1 MKKDGFT
8 LIELLAV
15 ISLLGILATL
25 AVTSAINVSIHLKED
40 MFCEKI
46 AFIETAA
53 KQYGS
58 GIYEPGMDV
67 ELTVAELVKLGAL
80 KKDQDVSGSYVL
92 DPRDNSSM
100 DAIKVKIYAKNKRAY
115 AHVEVDQSM
124 CES

>member
-1 MKKDGFT
+1 MKKNGFT

-25 AVTSAINVSIHLKED
+25 AVTSAINVSINLKED

-58 GIYEPGMDV
+58 SIYEPGMDV
-67 ELTVAELVKLGAL
+67 LITVSELVKLGAL

-100 DAIKVKIYAKNKRAY
+100 DHIEVRIYSKNKRAY
-115 AHVEVDQSM
+115 AHVDVDQSM
-124 CES
+124 CEN

>member
-1 MKKDGFT
+1 MQKNGFT

-25 AVTSAINVSIHLKED
+25 AVTSAINVSVNLKED

-46 AFIETAA
+46 DFIETAA
-53 KQYGS
+53 KQYGAN
-58 GIYEPGMDV
+58 IYEQGMD
-67 ELTVAELVKLGAL
+67 LTFTVGELVKLGAL
-80 KKDQDVSGSYVL
+80 KKDQDVAGSYIL

-100 DAIKVKIYAKNKRAY
+100 DEIRVRIYAKNKRAY
-115 AHVEVDQSM
+115 AHVETDQSM

>member
-1 MKKDGFT
+1 MNKKGFT
-8 LIELLAV
+8 LVELLAV

-40 MFCEKI
+40 MYCEKLD
-46 AFIETAA
+46 FIETAA

-58 GIYEPGMDV
+58 SIYEPGMDV
-67 ELTVAELVKLGAL
+67 LLTVQELVKLGAL

-100 DAIKVKIYAKNKRAY
+100 DQVKVRIYAKNKRAY
-115 AHVEVDQSM
+115 AHVDVDQSM
-124 CES
+124 CED

>member
-1 MKKDGFT
+1 MAEYLVDIKNERLSFFT
-8 LIELLAV
+8 PAGEVKAL
-15 ISLLGILATL
+15 
-25 AVTSAINVSIHLKED
+25 NDVSIHLKED